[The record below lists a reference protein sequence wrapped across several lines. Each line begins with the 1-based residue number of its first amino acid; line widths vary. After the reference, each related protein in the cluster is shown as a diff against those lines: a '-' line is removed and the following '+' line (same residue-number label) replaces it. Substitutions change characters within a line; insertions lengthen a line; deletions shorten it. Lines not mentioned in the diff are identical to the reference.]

1 MKLQF
6 EPNLDFQHDAINA
19 VCDLFVGQ
27 EQGHALFT
35 VTAPKVGV
43 DTQQHQMFDPRMM
56 PDSGY
61 ANTLRL
67 PEDELLKNLQ
77 DVQLRNG
84 LRQDAE
90 LNTSGGLDFAIEMET
105 GTGKTYVYLRTLLEL
120 HKRYGWTKF
129 VIVVPSVAIKQGVL
143 ASLKDMRDHFRSLYD
158 GVAMEHHEYDGQD
171 LSRVRDFAVS
181 RNVRVLVTTVQAIH
195 PPAEGSSA
203 TRVAYQPHE
212 KTGGDR
218 PIDLIRQTNPVVIL
232 DEPQSIEGGENGVGA
247 KAIRNLNPLAV
258 LRYSATHLRK
268 VHEVFRLDAVD
279 AFKRNLVKRIE
290 VAAASAQAAHNRPYV
305 KLVGVKT
312 SKAHGPKAKLELDVK
327 GANDSVRR
335 KEITLHGN
343 EDLEQVTGRDIYQNV
358 RLGEVHGGKAADQM
372 VELRI
377 PGDTKWLKKNE
388 VHGGIDQDEF
398 DRMLIERAV
407 TAHLD
412 KELIRRPMGI
422 KVLTLFFVEKVAD
435 YREYDA
441 DGNPQPGRLAR
452 MFEAI
457 YERKRKSPTYAILFE
472 GIEKDRPAVEV
483 HDGYFAKDKKGR
495 LKDTRDTAASLNS
508 RDAKEAF
515 DLIMNKKTELLSL
528 EEPLKFIF
536 SHSALREGW
545 DNPNVFQICSLRAMG
560 TERQR
565 RQTLGRG
572 LRLPVGDDGNRIRD
586 ENLNVLTVV
595 AGESYADFAAR
606 LQTEYEDEGMVF
618 GRIESHEFARLV
630 DVDEK
635 PIGQEQSEKLHEA
648 LKQAGYLD
656 KNGQVTDKLRDA
668 LNPETPGEVEV
679 PEGFDADNNA
689 IIALLRDRAGQ
700 RLEVSNADDT
710 KWVRPQRTVL
720 DSELFQAL
728 WERVRDRTV
737 YRVTFDSTNLI
748 KASIEALDK
757 HPMVDRA
764 RVQWITG
771 MIDIERSGVE
781 TSNDVKKDTRFV
793 DEVGI
798 PIPDAIGLLQER
810 TGLTRA
816 TVAAVLIQ
824 SGRAGELKR
833 NPQGVIKLVGDVIE
847 EQKRKLMIKGIEYE
861 RTGSVWA
868 QDLFDAEFEREAK
881 RLMEGGDRSVYDHV
895 PVDSDVERE
904 FLKELQD
911 NETTVKLFAKL
922 PKKFIVPTPLGNYE
936 PDWAVLVEQEGE
948 DRLYFVV
955 ETKSTLFES
964 GRRAKENQKIDC
976 GREHFKAIGAVHEPA
991 TQYRVAN
998 TLDGL
1003 LASS

>member
-6 EPNLDFQHDAINA
+6 EPNLDFQRDAIDA
-19 VCDLFVGQ
+19 VCDLFIGQ

-35 VTAPKVGV
+35 VAAPKVGAGAA
-43 DTQQHQMFDPRMM
+43 QGRFDFHPS
-56 PDSGY
+56 DSGY

-67 PEDELLKNLQ
+67 PEDELLNNLK

-90 LNTSGGLDFAIEMET
+90 LNNLDFAVEMET

-143 ASLKDMRDHFRSLYD
+143 ASLRDMRDHFRSLYD

-181 RNVRVLVTTVQAIH
+181 RNVRVLVTTVQAIY
-195 PPAEGSSA
+195 PGD

-218 PIDLIRQTNPVVIL
+218 PIDLIRGTHPVVIL

-247 KAIRNLNPLAV
+247 QAIKGLNPLAV

-268 VHEVFRLDAVD
+268 VHEVFRLDAVH

-290 VAAASAQAAHNRPYV
+290 VAAATAQAAHNRPYM
-305 KLVGVKT
+305 KLVSVKT
-312 SKAHGPKAKLELDVK
+312 SKAHGPKATLELDLK
-327 GANDSVRR
+327 GAKDSVRR
-335 KEITLHGN
+335 AEVTLHGN
-343 EDLEQVTGRDIYQNV
+343 EDLEQVTERDIYRNI
-358 RLGEVHGGKAADQM
+358 RLGEVRGGPAAKQM
-372 VELRI
+372 VELRL
-377 PGDTKWLKKNE
+377 PGETKWLKRGD
-388 VHGGIDQDEF
+388 VHGGIDQDVF
-398 DRMLIERAV
+398 DRMLIERVV

-412 KELIRRPMGI
+412 KELVRRPMGI
-422 KVLTLFFVEKVAD
+422 KVLTLFFVDAVAD
-435 YREYDA
+435 YRLYD
-441 DGNPQPGRLAR
+441 DDNNPMPGRLAK

-457 YERKRKSPTYAILFE
+457 YDQKKNDPRYATLFD
-472 GIEKDRPAVEV
+472 GIEKVRPAVEV
-483 HDGYFAKDKKGR
+483 HDGYFAKDTKGR
-495 LKDTRDTAASLNS
+495 VKDTRETATSMNS
-508 RDAKEAF
+508 RDAQDAF
-515 DLIMNKKTELLSL
+515 DLIMKDKTRLLSL
-528 EEPLKFIF
+528 DEPLKFIF

-565 RQTLGRG
+565 RQTIGRG

-586 ENLNVLTVV
+586 VDLNVLTVV

-606 LQTEYEDEGMVF
+606 LQTEYEEEGMVF
-618 GRIESHEFARLV
+618 GRIEPHEFARLV
-630 DVDEK
+630 GADDK

-656 KNGQVTDKLRDA
+656 NKGQVTDELRDA
-668 LNPETPGEVEV
+668 LNPDTPGEVEV
-679 PEGFDADNNA
+679 PEGFEAGDES

-700 RLEVSNADDT
+700 RLEVANADEKT
-710 KWVRPQRTVL
+710 LVRPQRTVI
-720 DSELFQAL
+720 DSEHFQAL

-737 YRVTFDSTNLI
+737 YRVNFDSKKLI
-748 KASIEALDK
+748 KACVDALDK

-764 RVQWITG
+764 RVQWVTG
-771 MIDIERSGVE
+771 KIDIERSGVE
-781 TSNDVKKDTRFV
+781 ISNKVQKDTRFV

-824 SGRAGELKR
+824 SKRAGELRR

-847 EQKRKLMIKGIEYE
+847 EQKRRLMVNGIEYE
-861 RTGSVWA
+861 RTGAVWA
-868 QDLFDAEFEREAK
+868 QDLFDAEFEREVK
-881 RLMEGGDRSVYDHV
+881 RLMEGGDRSVYDYV
-895 PVDSDVERE
+895 PVDSDVERD
-904 FLKELQD
+904 FLKELQA
-911 NETTVKLFAKL
+911 NATTVKLFAKL

-936 PDWAVLVEQEGE
+936 PDWAVLVEQQGE

-955 ETKSTLFES
+955 ETKHTLFES
-964 GRRAKENQKIDC
+964 GRREKENLKIDC
-976 GREHFKAIGAVHEPA
+976 GREHFKAVGIEHKPA
-991 TQYRVAN
+991 AQFRVAK
-998 TLDGL
+998 TLDEL

>member
-19 VCDLFVGQ
+19 VVDLFTGQ
-27 EQGHALFT
+27 EQGTSLFT
-35 VTAPKVGV
+35 VAAPKVGAGA
-43 DTQQHQMFDPRMM
+43 DQGRFAFHPA
-56 PDSGY
+56 DSGY
-61 ANTLRL
+61 ANNLRL
-67 PEDELLKNLQ
+67 PGDELLNNLKA
-77 DVQLRNG
+77 VQLRNG

-90 LNTSGGLDFAIEMET
+90 MNKLDFAVEMET

-120 HKRYGWTKF
+120 NKKYGWTKF

-143 ASLKDMRDHFRSLYD
+143 ASLRDMRDHFRSLYD

-195 PPAEGSSA
+195 PPAEGSGA

-218 PIDLIRQTNPVVIL
+218 PIDLIRGTNPVVIL

-279 AFKRNLVKRIE
+279 AFKRNLVKKIE

-305 KLVGVKT
+305 KLVSVKT
-312 SKAHGPKAKLELDVK
+312 SKAHGPRAKLELDVK
-327 GANDSVRR
+327 GAKDSVRR
-335 KEITLHGN
+335 KEVTLHGN
-343 EDLEQVTGRDIYQNV
+343 EDLEQVTGRDIYANV
-358 RLGEVHGGKAADQM
+358 RLGEIHGGKAADQA
-372 VELRI
+372 VELRL
-377 PGDTKWLKKNE
+377 PGETKWLKKNE

-435 YREYDA
+435 YREYDE

-457 YERKRKSPTYAILFE
+457 YDRKRNSPKYAILFE

-495 LKDTRDTAASLNS
+495 IKDTKDTAASQNS

-515 DLIMNKKTELLSL
+515 DLIMKDKTRLLSL

-586 ENLNVLTVV
+586 EDLNVLTVV

-606 LQTEYEDEGMVF
+606 LQTEYEEEGMTF

-630 DVDEK
+630 DADEK

-648 LKQAGYLD
+648 LKQAEYLD
-656 KNGQVTDKLRDA
+656 KHGQVTDKLRDA

-700 RLEVSNADDT
+700 RLEVANADDK

-720 DSELFQAL
+720 DSDLFQAL

-737 YRVTFDSTNLI
+737 YRVTFDSKKLI
-748 KASIEALDK
+748 KASVDALEK

-781 TSNDVKKDTRFV
+781 TSKDVQKDTRFV

-824 SGRAGELKR
+824 SKRAAELRR

-847 EQKRKLMIKGIEYE
+847 EQKRKLMVNGIEYE
-861 RTGSVWA
+861 RTGAVWA

-881 RLMEGGDRSVYDHV
+881 RLMEGGDRSVYDQV

-976 GREHFKAIGAVHEPA
+976 GRKHFKAIGAEHKPA
-991 TQYRVAN
+991 AQYRVAK
-998 TLDGL
+998 TLDEL

>member
-6 EPNLDFQHDAINA
+6 EPNLDFQRDAIDA
-19 VCDLFVGQ
+19 VCDLFIGQ
-27 EQGHALFT
+27 DGGHSPFS
-35 VTAPKVGV
+35 VTAPKIGAGAAQGRFSFHP
-43 DTQQHQMFDPRMM
+43 T
-56 PDSGY
+56 DSGY
-61 ANTLRL
+61 ANNLLL
-67 PEDELLKNLQ
+67 PPEELLANLHA
-77 DVQLRNG
+77 VQLRNG
-84 LRQDAE
+84 LRQDKE
-90 LNTSGGLDFAIEMET
+90 LNKVNGDPVLDFAVEMET

-120 HKRYGWTKF
+120 NKEYGWTKF

-143 ASLKDMRDHFRSLYD
+143 ASLKDMREHFRSLYD

-195 PPAEGSSA
+195 PPAEGSGA

-218 PIDLIRQTNPVVIL
+218 PIDLIRGTNPVVIL

-247 KAIRNLNPLAV
+247 KAIRNLKPLAV

-279 AFKRNLVKRIE
+279 AFKRNLVKKIE
-290 VAAASAQAAHNRPYV
+290 VAAPSAQAAHNRPYV

-335 KEITLHGN
+335 KEVTLHGN

-372 VELRI
+372 LELRL
-377 PGDTKWLKKNE
+377 PGETKWLKKNE

-422 KVLTLFFVEKVAD
+422 KVLSLFFVEKVAD
-435 YREYDA
+435 YREYDE

-472 GIEKDRPAVEV
+472 GIEKDRPAIEV

-515 DLIMNKKTELLSL
+515 DLIMKEKTELLSL
-528 EEPLKFIF
+528 REPLKFIF

-572 LRLPVGDDGNRIRD
+572 LRLPVGDDGVRIRD
-586 ENLNVLTVV
+586 EDLNVLTVI
-595 AGESYADFAAR
+595 AGESYADYAAR
-606 LQTEYEDEGMVF
+606 LQTEYEEEGMVF

-635 PIGQEQSEKLHEA
+635 PIGQKQSEKLHEA

-656 KNGQVTDKLRDA
+656 SKGQVTHELRKA
-668 LNPETPGEVEV
+668 LHDETVEV
-679 PEGFDADNNA
+679 PEGFDADDDA

-700 RLEVSNADDT
+700 RLEVADAD
-710 KWVRPQRTVL
+710 KKEWVRPQRTVI

-737 YRVTFDSTNLI
+737 YRVTFNSKNLI
-748 KASIEALDK
+748 QASVDALEK

-781 TSNDVKKDTRFV
+781 ASTDVKNETRYV

-824 SGRAGELKR
+824 SKRAGELRR

-847 EQKRKLMIKGIEYE
+847 EQKRKLMVKGIEYE
-861 RTGSVWA
+861 RTGVVWA

-881 RLMEGGDRSVYDHV
+881 RLIKGGDRSVYDHV
-895 PVDSDVERE
+895 PIDSDVERE

-911 NETTVKLFAKL
+911 NETIVKLFAKL
-922 PKKFIVPTPLGNYE
+922 PKRFIVPTPLGNYE
-936 PDWAVLVEQEGE
+936 PDWAVLVDQEGA

-955 ETKSTLFES
+955 ETKGTLFES
-964 GRRAKENQKIDC
+964 GRRANENQKIDC
-976 GREHFKAIGAVHEPA
+976 GFKHFEAIGTAHEPPA
-991 TQYRVAN
+991 KYRVAE
-998 TLDGL
+998 TLDAL
-1003 LASS
+1003 LARS